1 MILKQSTKICINS
14 GYASF
19 YTTVKKIRDG
29 VGDDYYFNTAVQ
41 TALMS
46 LEDST
51 TKMVKP
57 TGIASTWL
65 GLPIQLQI
73 ME

>member
-1 MILKQSTKICINS
+1 MILKQSTKIRIIS
-14 GYASF
+14 GKVSF
-19 YTTVKKIRDG
+19 FTTAKQIREG
-29 VGDDYYFNTAVQ
+29 VGDDYYFNSAVQ

-57 TGIASTWL
+57 TGIVSAWL
-65 GLPIQLQI
+65 GFPIQLNI
-73 ME
+73 LE

>member
-1 MILKQSTKICINS
+1 MILKQSTNLCINS

-19 YTTVKKIRDG
+19 YTTAKKIRDG
-29 VGDDYYFNTAVQ
+29 VGDDYYFNSAVQ

-57 TGIASTWL
+57 TGIASAWL
-65 GLPIQLQI
+65 GFPIQLKI
-73 ME
+73 VE